1 MSGMGKI
8 VIFYEKPG
16 CATNAK
22 QKKSLRDAGC
32 IVIERNLL
40 DHGMNVE
47 ELYTFFKGMPVASWF
62 NPNAPKVKSGEI
74 DVNAF
79 DERSALKLLMMEP
92 ILIKRPLMV
101 FNGVKLCGFDQKA
114 VESHIGLPLQSTVAT
129 ACSGSHE
136 PCPEP
141 KPTFRMTR

>member
-1 MSGMGKI
+1 MMSKI

-62 NPNAPKVKSGEI
+62 NPNAPKMKSGEI

-79 DERSALKLLMMEP
+79 DERSALKLMMMEP

-101 FNGVKLCGFDQKA
+101 LNGVKLCGFDQKV
-114 VESHIGLPLQSTVAT
+114 VEQHIGRLLQSTVSS
-129 ACSGSHE
+129 ACSSSHE

>member
-1 MSGMGKI
+1 MKI

-22 QKKSLRDAGC
+22 QKRLLLDAGC

-40 DHGMNVE
+40 EHGMNLE
-47 ELYTFFKGMPVASWF
+47 ELSEFLEHLPVVKWF

-74 DVNAF
+74 NPKQL
-79 DERSALKLLMMEP
+79 SAPAALNLLMTEP
-92 ILIKRPLMV
+92 ILIRRPLMV
-101 FNGVKLCGFDQKA
+101 LGGLKECGFDIRKIELFLGKPLA
-114 VESHIGLPLQSTVAT
+114 ETVSESCSST
-129 ACSGSHE
+129 SK

-141 KPTFRMTR
+141 ETTKDVT